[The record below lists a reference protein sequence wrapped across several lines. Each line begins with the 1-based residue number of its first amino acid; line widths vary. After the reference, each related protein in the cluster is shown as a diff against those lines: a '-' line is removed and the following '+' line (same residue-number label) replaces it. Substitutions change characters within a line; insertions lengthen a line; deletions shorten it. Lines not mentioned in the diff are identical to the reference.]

1 MKLPGRTRSMEWI
14 CTSTQA
20 LCSFSLLLFRR
31 FVQEGQLTKSILRRT
46 KMRYALYTTLM
57 LIALIAIA
65 SPVSA
70 ADQRSFRVVGNEQY
84 QILEAKDIYI
94 YSADIL
100 VRKGTT
106 DKAYF
111 FSVGPNGE
119 VLPLTIVNLK
129 KAFPDNHRFHDVL
142 DMAFKND
149 SQLTKYDDFHKMF
162 KVNRLLIASEQ

>member
-1 MKLPGRTRSMEWI
+1 
-14 CTSTQA
+14 
-20 LCSFSLLLFRR
+20 
-31 FVQEGQLTKSILRRT
+31 
-46 KMRYALYTTLM
+46 MRYALYTTLM

-70 ADQRSFRVVGNEQY
+70 ADQRSVRVVGNEQY

-111 FSVGPNGE
+111 FSAGPNGE